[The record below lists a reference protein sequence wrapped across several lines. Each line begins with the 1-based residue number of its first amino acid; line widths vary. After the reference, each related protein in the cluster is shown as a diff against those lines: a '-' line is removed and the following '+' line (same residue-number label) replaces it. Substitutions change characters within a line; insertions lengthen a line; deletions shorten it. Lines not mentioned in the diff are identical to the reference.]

1 MRAVLSLV
9 TAVAATSELP
19 RINLNAK
26 SMLEGKWWAQV
37 GDHVVHTPHAKTGL
51 SSNVGDYYYAYGS
64 HAALSQ
70 ELQEKRVAGAGRV
83 HIFHLP
89 EGKDALSTAL
99 PKVSHRRDSVSAL
112 VQLSHKVVLSDAKL
126 FPDFNLPEDYASGL
140 SASGQ
145 QKEKQVTDSITS
157 SALMQKLKVQLA
169 DMLLA
174 LGLTRQDQKELTE
187 LGDGSTHTRSYS
199 NPKATANAVSFL
211 EKEFQEMGYRTCRQ
225 TFGDQADV
233 VAFLPGSDADS
244 GSVTVGAHYDSRPF
258 EGLAPGAVDNGSGA
272 TAVLEIAKAFAAAG
286 VRPKKTIMFV
296 CFAAE
301 EPGLLGSAEFA
312 KRLSSAAASSF
323 VQDGMNASSQLVSRM
338 CGSDSGSLAFMQ
350 AQSSAATMRRRSR
363 HEKHE
368 ALVMDEVAWKS
379 PNIDDSLGAVV
390 NLESYDWATEPL
402 KHLAGASRAAN
413 GERLKVTHSSN
424 PFGSDHMS
432 FLEKGM
438 QSVLSIHG
446 DDENYP
452 HYHQSSDAMDQ
463 VNSELYTMIA
473 KMNAGAAIRL
483 AGHA

>member
-1 MRAVLSLV
+1 MWAVPVSMRAVLSLV

-157 SALMQKLKVQLA
+157 SALMQKLK
-169 DMLLA
+169 
-174 LGLTRQDQKELTE
+174 ELTE

-272 TAVLEIAKAFAAAG
+272 TAVPRRG
-286 VRPKKTIMFV
+286 RVH
-296 CFAAE
+296 
-301 EPGLLGSAEFA
+301 
-312 KRLSSAAASSF
+312 
-323 VQDGMNASSQLVSRM
+323 
-338 CGSDSGSLAFMQ
+338 
-350 AQSSAATMRRRSR
+350 AQ
-363 HEKHE
+363 
-368 ALVMDEVAWKS
+368 
-379 PNIDDSLGAVV
+379 
-390 NLESYDWATEPL
+390 
-402 KHLAGASRAAN
+402 
-413 GERLKVTHSSN
+413 
-424 PFGSDHMS
+424 
-432 FLEKGM
+432 
-438 QSVLSIHG
+438 
-446 DDENYP
+446 
-452 HYHQSSDAMDQ
+452 
-463 VNSELYTMIA
+463 
-473 KMNAGAAIRL
+473 
-483 AGHA
+483 